1 MDTRD
6 FAIFYPRLAAE
17 LRQIGVDAM
26 PACGQTPC
34 GPGPARHVD
43 PDVAFATAF
52 VPAVTVW
59 LVIGLTR
66 RQWAERVWIPATVT
80 GLLIVVGIGGT
91 ARRVRALVT
100 YWGVGRR

>member
-1 MDTRD
+1 MDKRN

-26 PACGQTPC
+26 LGCDQTPC
-34 GPGPARHVD
+34 GPGPARHVH

-52 VPAVTVW
+52 VPAATVW

-66 RQWAERVWIPATVT
+66 RQWAERVWIPAVAT
-80 GLLIVVGIGGT
+80 GLLIVVGVGGT
-91 ARRVRALVT
+91 AWRVRALVT